1 MPPSLLR
8 TWMELREILKKVVL
22 LGDGAVGK
30 TSLVARYVVNKF
42 DDKYIAT
49 IGTKVSR
56 KDIQVVKPNLIINLR
71 MMIWDILGQ
80 KEYSKIRTASL
91 SGAQGVILVGDL
103 SRPETVQ
110 SMNDFWLKE
119 VELAVGKVP
128 TVIVGNKMDLAAR
141 NSMGS
146 MLLDSMG
153 QKFGYPTMICSAKT
167 GDNVEQIFATL
178 GELLVADVV
187 AATPKTK
194 EKAPQTLAEVVDY
207 IVQDFCA
214 QYGDLEKAM
223 LIIQHQFEDAGVDIR
238 KPKKEAVLQAL
249 DGLAKAE
256 ELSLTKSV
264 ARVNL
269 EERQRMVILSKG

>member
-1 MPPSLLR
+1 
-8 TWMELREILKKVVL
+8 MELRDILKKVVL
-22 LGDGAVGK
+22 LGDGGVGK

-56 KDIQVVKPNLIINLR
+56 KDIQIVKPNLIINLR

-80 KEYSKIRTASL
+80 KEYSKIRSASL
-91 SGAQGVILVGDL
+91 SGAQGLILVGDL
-103 SRPETVQ
+103 SRPETIR
-110 SMNDFWLKE
+110 SLESFWMKE
-119 VELAVGKVP
+119 VNAIVGRIP
-128 TVIVGNKMDLAAR
+128 TIIVGNKVDLTAS
-141 NSMGS
+141 NSMAGTI
-146 MLLDSMG
+146 LESMG
-153 QKFGYPTMICSAKT
+153 QRLGVPMLLTSAKT
-167 GDNVEQIFATL
+167 GDKVESIFSTL
-178 GELLVADVV
+178 GELLIADLITKQV
-187 AATPKTK
+187 TTK
-194 EKAPQTLAEVVDY
+194 EKAPQSLAEVVDF

-238 KPKKEAVLQAL
+238 KPAKDTVLRAL

-256 ELSLTKSV
+256 ELSLTKTV

-269 EERQRMVILSKG
+269 EERQRMIILAKG

>member
-1 MPPSLLR
+1 
-8 TWMELREILKKVVL
+8 MELRDILKKVVL
-22 LGDGAVGK
+22 FGDGGVGK

-56 KDIQVVKPNLIINLR
+56 KDIQIVKPNLIINLR

-80 KEYSKIRTASL
+80 KEYSKIRSASL
-91 SGAQGVILVGDL
+91 SGAQGLILVGDL
-103 SRPETVQ
+103 SRPETIR
-110 SMNDFWLKE
+110 SLESFWMKE
-119 VELAVGKVP
+119 VNDIVGRIP
-128 TVIVGNKMDLAAR
+128 TIIVGNKVDLTAS
-141 NSMGS
+141 NSMAGTI
-146 MLLDSMG
+146 LESMG
-153 QKFGYPTMICSAKT
+153 QRLGVPMLLTSAKT
-167 GDNVEQIFATL
+167 GDNVESIFSTL
-178 GELLVADVV
+178 GELLIADLITKQVA
-187 AATPKTK
+187 TK
-194 EKAPQTLAEVVDY
+194 EKAPQSLAEVVDF

-238 KPKKEAVLQAL
+238 KPAKDTVLRAL

-256 ELSLTKSV
+256 ELSLTKTV

-269 EERQRMVILSKG
+269 EERQRMIILAKG

>member
-1 MPPSLLR
+1 
-8 TWMELREILKKVVL
+8 MELRELLKKVVL
-22 LGDGAVGK
+22 LGDGGVGK
-30 TSLVARYVVNKF
+30 TSLIARYVVNKF

-49 IGTKVSR
+49 IGTRVSR

-80 KEYSKIRTASL
+80 KEYSKIRSASL

-103 SRPETVQ
+103 SRAETIKSLQ
-110 SMNDFWLKE
+110 EFWMKE
-119 VELAVGKVP
+119 VQAVVGQIP
-128 TVIVGNKMDLAAR
+128 TVLVGNKVDLAEK
-141 NSMGS
+141 GS
-146 MLLDSMG
+146 MSVMLLESMG
-153 QKFGYPTMICSAKT
+153 QKLGCPTMLCSAKT
-167 GDNVEQIFATL
+167 GENVEALFSVL
-178 GELLVADVV
+178 GEMLVGDVV
-187 AATPKTK
+187 ATQQKVRERP
-194 EKAPQTLAEVVDY
+194 PQTLAEVVDF

-223 LIIQHQFEDAGVDIR
+223 LIVQHQFEDAGVDIR
-238 KPKKEAVLQAL
+238 RPSKDAVLHAL

-269 EERQRMVILSKG
+269 EERQRLVILSKG

>member
-1 MPPSLLR
+1 
-8 TWMELREILKKVVL
+8 MELRDILKKVVL
-22 LGDGAVGK
+22 LGDGGVGK
-30 TSLVARYVVNKF
+30 TSLIARYIVNKF

-80 KEYSKIRTASL
+80 KEYSKIRSASL
-91 SGAQGVILVGDL
+91 SGAQGLILVGDL
-103 SRPETVQ
+103 SRPETIKSLQ
-110 SMNDFWLKE
+110 DFWLKE
-119 VELAVGKVP
+119 VHAQVGIIP
-128 TVIVGNKMDLAAR
+128 TVVVGNKADLAEK
-141 NSMGS
+141 NSMS
-146 MLLDSMG
+146 AAAVESLG
-153 QKFGYPTMICSAKT
+153 QRLGYPTLLSSAKT
-167 GDNVEQIFATL
+167 GTNVEEIFGML
-178 GELLVADVV
+178 GDLLVADLVGPP
-187 AATPKTK
+187 AKAK
-194 EKAPQTLAEVVDY
+194 EKPPQSLAEVVDF

-223 LIIQHQFEDAGVDIR
+223 LIVQHQFEDAGVDIR
-238 KPKKEAVLQAL
+238 RPQKDAVLQAL

-269 EERQRMVILSKG
+269 EERQRMVILAKG

>member
-1 MPPSLLR
+1 
-8 TWMELREILKKVVL
+8 MELRDILKKVVL
-22 LGDGAVGK
+22 LGDGGVGK
-30 TSLVARYVVNKF
+30 TSLIARYVVNKF

-80 KEYSKIRTASL
+80 KEYSKIRSASL
-91 SGAQGVILVGDL
+91 SGAQGLILVGDL
-103 SRPETVQ
+103 SRPETIKSLQ
-110 SMNDFWLKE
+110 DFWLKE
-119 VELAVGKVP
+119 VHAQVGMIP
-128 TVIVGNKMDLAAR
+128 TVVVGNKVDLAEK
-141 NSMGS
+141 NSMTAAV
-146 MLLDSMG
+146 MEAMG
-153 QKFGYPTMICSAKT
+153 QRLGYQTLLTSAKT
-167 GDNVEQIFATL
+167 GANVEEIFNML
-178 GELLVADVV
+178 GDLLVADLVG
-187 AATPKTK
+187 AQAKMR
-194 EKAPQTLAEVVDY
+194 EKPPQSLAEVVDF

-223 LIIQHQFEDAGVDIR
+223 LIVQHQFEDAGVDIR
-238 KPKKEAVLQAL
+238 KPQKESVLQAL

-269 EERQRMVILSKG
+269 EERQRMVILAKG